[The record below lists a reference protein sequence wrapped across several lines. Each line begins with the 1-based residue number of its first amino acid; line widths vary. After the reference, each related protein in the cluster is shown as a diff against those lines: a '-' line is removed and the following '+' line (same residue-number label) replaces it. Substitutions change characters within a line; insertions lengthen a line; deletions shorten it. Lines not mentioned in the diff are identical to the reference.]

1 MAEAEIDAL
10 LQKKYA
16 DLEADFAAL
25 VGPAL
30 LQPTQVYAF
39 ISGRLLACCLWAR
52 SSRSLELLL
61 YRKKFFFPAVFSKN
75 RSITCFLKLFCI
87 HLIVWYCIKTNK
99 AQFIE
104 F

>member
-30 LQPTQVYAF
+30 LQPAQVYGLT
-39 ISGRLLACCLWAR
+39 SGRLLARRLLAR
-52 SSRSLELLL
+52 SSLL
-61 YRKKFFFPAVFSKN
+61 
-75 RSITCFLKLFCI
+75 
-87 HLIVWYCIKTNK
+87 
-99 AQFIE
+99 
-104 F
+104 